1 MPRREPACTQRS
13 WQRSRSSRPKR
24 PGPSLAFAFGVAALF
39 AAPLALAEV
48 MEYQGRAIDP
58 ASGRA
63 LYSETHLVQRDHG
76 RMIMRV
82 VLYQCADGTTFARK
96 RVDYTNAMT
105 APEFELIDA
114 RDGYREGLRRQHG
127 QAFAFVKPSV
137 QEAESA
143 EPVASDGTPLVAD
156 AGFDEFVTGNWAA
169 LIAGQTLPMDFVV
182 PAKGDTYG
190 FRLTR
195 QTQTVIGGLPA
206 VVFRMR
212 LGGLLT
218 LFAPHID
225 VAYGLAAHNLL
236 RFEGVTN
243 IRSSDGRQ
251 MVARIDFPASAPTP
265 IASIAVQSAL
275 TMPLKACRIGP

>member
-1 MPRREPACTQRS
+1 M
-13 WQRSRSSRPKR
+13 
-24 PGPSLAFAFGVAALF
+24 AALF
-39 AAPLALAEV
+39 AAPTALAET

-63 LYSETHLVQRDHG
+63 LYSEIHLVQRDHG
-76 RMIMRV
+76 RMVMRV

-96 RVDYTNAMT
+96 KVDYTNAMI

-114 RDGYREGLRRQHG
+114 RDGYREGLRRQRG
-127 QAFAFVKPSV
+127 QAFAFVKPTV
-137 QEAESA
+137 QAAESA
-143 EPVASDGTPLVAD
+143 EPVASDGTLVAD
-156 AGFDEFVTGNWAA
+156 AGFDEFVTRNWVA
-169 LIAGQTLPMDFVV
+169 LIAGQSLPMDFVV

-265 IASIAVQSAL
+265 IAPMVLQNAL

>member
-13 WQRSRSSRPKR
+13 CQRSRAPRQPH
-24 PGPSLAFAFGVAALF
+24 PGPPLKFAFGVAVLM
-39 AAPLALAEV
+39 AAPFAQAET
-48 MEYQGRAIDP
+48 MEYQGRATDP

-63 LYSETHLVQRDHG
+63 LYSETHLVQRDNG
-76 RMIMRV
+76 RMVTRV

-96 RVDYTNAMT
+96 KVDYTNAMT

-127 QAFAFVKPSV
+127 QAFAFVKPTA
-137 QEAESA
+137 QAAESV
-143 EPVASDGTPLVAD
+143 EPVASDGTLVAD
-156 AGFDEFVTGNWAA
+156 AGFDEFVTRNWVA

-206 VVFRMR
+206 IVFRMR

-236 RFEGVTN
+236 RFEGITN

-251 MVARIDFPASAPTP
+251 MVARIDFPASAPTRIAP
-265 IASIAVQSAL
+265 IVLQNAL
-275 TMPLKACRIGP
+275 TMPLKACRIGS